1 MKKIA
6 EYILRDLSF
15 EQRALAMGFSE
26 QEAEEI
32 LSEAKR
38 LKRDEKEPECCPE
51 CKSDAVSAEEARHET
66 GMMWRNVACR
76 ECGHKWAEY
85 FSFYDWESV

>member
-15 EQRALAMGFSE
+15 EQRAAAMGFDE
-26 QEAEEI
+26 KEI
-32 LSEAKR
+32 ETILGEAKR
-38 LKRDEKEPECCPE
+38 LKRDEKEPECCPMCE
-51 CKSDAVSAEEARHET
+51 SGKISAEEAQHET
-66 GMMWRNVACR
+66 GMMWRSVVCKD
-76 ECGHKWAEY
+76 CDHKWAEY